1 MSVNDDSVIHDV
13 FLSHSHRDEARTQE
27 LAALLREWEI
37 DVFVDV
43 DDAMLAQ
50 LPDMELPDRLVGKLR
65 RCRVLLFAF
74 SEDAV
79 DSRWMPWELGL
90 AHGVVG
96 RVLLWPFTE
105 RALQA
110 KERQEYL
117 HLYEALDPRDPAAAR
132 TVLKGIIAMA
142 RWSSITPA
150 DAEKMGDLAA
160 NTVNAL
166 PDFGNPAVAW
176 EYVVRGPSR
185 LYTAWFDALMGRRRA
200 R

>member
-1 MSVNDDSVIHDV
+1 MSANDDSVIYDV
-13 FLSHSHRDEARTQE
+13 FLSHSHRDEIRAQE
-27 LAALLREWEI
+27 LAALLREWKIE
-37 DVFVDV
+37 VFVDV

-50 LPDMELPDRLVGKLR
+50 LPDKELPDRLVGKLR
-65 RCRVLLFAF
+65 RCRLLLFAF

-90 AHGVVG
+90 AHGVIG

-117 HLYEALDPRDPAAAR
+117 HLYEALDPRDLATAR
-132 TVLKGIIAMA
+132 TRLEGIVTLA
-142 RWSSITPA
+142 RWLSITPA

-160 NTVNAL
+160 NTMNAL
-166 PDFGNPAVAW
+166 PAFGNPAVAL
-176 EYVVRGPSR
+176 VFMVQGTSVI
-185 LYTAWFDALMGRRRA
+185 YTAWVDALLGKRRGR
-200 R
+200 